1 MGAFGQGAAT
11 RAPKLRVEGVSLRFA
26 SGKGAGVEVMRDVS
40 LDVADGEFLSIL
52 GPSGCGKTSL
62 ARIIDGLIVPQ
73 QGRVLIDGAPI
84 AGPGPDRAFVF
95 QSDRLF
101 PWRTVRANIRF
112 GLEVR
117 GIPARESRPRTD
129 ELLELTG
136 LTGFAEA
143 YPHQLSG
150 GMRQRANLARALIV
164 DPAVLL
170 MDEPFASLDAQTR
183 EVMQQEL
190 LRIWSDRRKTVVFIT
205 HQLDEAVYL
214 SDRVIVMSARPG
226 QVKDSFAVQIPRPRA
241 LDCKRT
247 PQFAGYLDRI
257 WGVLEEEVRRS
268 MRLTAAI
275 SAS

>member
-1 MGAFGQGAAT
+1 MDSFEPGQT
-11 RAPKLRVEGVSLRFA
+11 RAPKLRVEHVSLRFA
-26 SGKGAGVEVMRDVS
+26 GSKGASIEVIRDVS
-40 LDVADGEFLSIL
+40 FDLAEGEFVSIL

-62 ARIIDGLIVPQ
+62 VRIVDGLIVPQ
-73 QGRVLIDGAPI
+73 QGRVMIDGAPI
-84 AGPGPDRAFVF
+84 AGPGPDRGFVF

-101 PWRTVRANIRF
+101 PWRTVRANIGF

-117 GIPARESRPRTD
+117 RVPASAIRPRID

-136 LTGFAEA
+136 LTGFADA
-143 YPHQLSG
+143 YPYQLSG

-183 EVMQQEL
+183 EIMQQEL
-190 LRIWSDRRKTVVFIT
+190 LRIWSDRRKTVLFIT

-226 QVKDSFAVQIPRPRA
+226 QVKDSFTIDIPRPRA
-241 LDCKRT
+241 LASKRT
-247 PQFAGYLDRI
+247 PQFSAYIDRI
-257 WGVLEEEVRRS
+257 WGLLEEDVRRS
-268 MRLTAAI
+268 MHFAGAI
-275 SAS
+275 SG